1 MRKLFQ
7 NTTKVLAIPVLILM
21 LVTACIA
28 TSPKE
33 NFYTLSSQKY
43 DLKQADEKLQSFKH
57 NLPNVY
63 INIAAVTITEVVD
76 RPQLVIKIAPNQ
88 VQILEQQRWAQPL
101 KNEISR
107 IVAKNLSTLLNTN
120 NITNYPSNSINT
132 KLAPNLIIYKVLL
145 NVQQFESNLGSN
157 ATVTVSFTVHKMVNN
172 QFSGDT
178 ITNTQ
183 QITGKNYSDLV
194 EAHSRALGVISYE
207 IAKAIVNMSS

>member
-21 LVTACIA
+21 LVTACVG

-43 DLKQADEKLQSFKH
+43 DLKQADEKLQSFKDTF
-57 NLPNVY
+57 PNVY

-120 NITNYPSNSINT
+120 HVTNYPSNSINT

-157 ATVTVSFTVHKMVNN
+157 ATVTVSFTVHKMVKN

>member
-43 DLKQADEKLQSFKH
+43 DLKQADEKLQSFKYT
-57 NLPNVY
+57 LPNVY